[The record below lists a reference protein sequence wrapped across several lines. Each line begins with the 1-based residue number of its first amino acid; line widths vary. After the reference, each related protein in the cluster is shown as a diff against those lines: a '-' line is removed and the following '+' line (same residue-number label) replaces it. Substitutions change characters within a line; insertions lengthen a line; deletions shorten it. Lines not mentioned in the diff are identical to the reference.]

1 MPIDVSPT
9 SGVSIE
15 LGIGLL
21 NPGVGSSENAG
32 LEISTPQKISSKD
45 GIHVLFMIGSLNYL
59 AFELTTIKTE
69 LQFN

>member
-1 MPIDVSPT
+1 
-9 SGVSIE
+9 
-15 LGIGLL
+15 
-21 NPGVGSSENAG
+21 GSSENAG
-32 LEISTPQKISSKD
+32 LEISTPQKISNKD